1 MSFTTLIAA
10 IWFGAAVIFAIIEA
24 LTVGLTSIWFGGGAL
39 LAGIVALFCD
49 NILIQIAVFLTV
61 SIVLVI
67 LTRPLAKKHIND
79 KAERTNVEAIVGM
92 KGVVISAI
100 VPPLSGQV
108 KADGKVW
115 TAVADH
121 EIEVGKEVT
130 VLEIKGV
137 TLKVM

>member
-10 IWFGAAVIFAIIEA
+10 IWFVAAVVFAIIEA

-39 LAGIVALFCD
+39 IAGIVALFCD
-49 NILIQIAVFLTV
+49 KILVQIAVFLIV
-61 SIVLVI
+61 SIVLVAI
-67 LTRPLAKKHIND
+67 TRPLAKKHVND
-79 KAERTNVEAIVGM
+79 KAEKTNVDAIVGM
-92 KGVVISAI
+92 SGVVLSAI

-115 TAVADH
+115 TAIADY
-121 EIEVGKEVT
+121 EIDEGKEVK

-137 TLKVM
+137 TLKVG